1 MSKALRCISL
11 ERFYFA
17 DMGKKKIA
25 ILANFPAWLISDKIP
40 ANKGHYAVWL
50 VSLYERFSK
59 ETIPYEIHW
68 VSLIKGIKGILR
80 MESCG
85 QNFHFIP
92 CGSRL
97 LAQRTGYIFDSLK
110 LKRELN
116 IIKPDLI
123 HAWGTESCYAWAI
136 RKLPQPKILSMQGM
150 LTAYT
155 QRAIMPPFQIRQA
168 KLEKKTLPYFSI
180 ITAESEWGVDRAK
193 ELAPKVKTML
203 WEYAANEPFFH
214 EERRIAE
221 RPTCL
226 LAGTNSLVKNVS
238 CAIKAFSHPELR
250 HITLYLAGVSADE
263 YCDLPSNI
271 IPLGRVS
278 RDEIKRLLSET
289 WCLVHPSLADTCPNI
304 VKEARVMGIPSIV
317 TTECG
322 AKQYVVHEK
331 SGYVIPCDNVQS
343 LVNAVLKVTKTAETS
358 LSMGSYDQ
366 ERCRRALSADTM
378 YTSLMQIYENLL

>member
-1 MSKALRCISL
+1 MYLHWSAYSFVYM
-11 ERFYFA
+11 E
-17 DMGKKKIA
+17 KKKIA
-25 ILANFPAWLISDKIP
+25 ILADFPAWLVTDQIP
-40 ANKGHYAVWL
+40 ASSGHYAVWL

-68 VSLIKGIKGILR
+68 ISLIRGIEKTQYIRIKG
-80 MESCG
+80 
-85 QNFHFIP
+85 QHFHFIP

-97 LAQRTGYIFDSLK
+97 ISQYTGYFLDSLRIKSLIRK
-110 LKRELN
+110 LT
-116 IIKPDLI
+116 PDLL
-123 HAWGTESCYAWAI
+123 HAWGTEGCYAWAT

-180 ITAESEWGVDRAK
+180 ITAESEWGVDRTK

-226 LAGTNSLVKNVS
+226 LAGTNSPVKNVS

-250 HITLYLAGVSADE
+250 HITLYLAGVSADA

-322 AKQYVVHEK
+322 AKQYIVNKK
-331 SGYVIPCDNVQS
+331 SGYIIPCDNDS
-343 LVNAVLKVTKTAETS
+343 ALKDAVLEITKSAETS
-358 LSMGSYDQ
+358 LIMGEYDR
-366 ERCRRALSADTM
+366 ERCRQALSADTM
-378 YTSLMQIYENLL
+378 YQGLIKIYDKLLNV